1 MKVRSLLFSTLCM
14 LAISVTFTSCS
25 DDDDAPWNDEG
36 TKVELPQRRM
46 FILNEGKADNN
57 NAGIAFYAPNRDA
70 NDSNNNFIANIY
82 FKQNEKQLGDTGQ
95 DILEYEDNI
104 YVIVSGSSLLL
115 KLNAA
120 AVEEARLSFSSSDGQ
135 PRYMAAKDGKIYVTL
150 WSGKVARIDSRTM
163 KIEAYVDVNANPEQ
177 IVENEGKLYVANSG
191 YGEGTDVSVIDLNTF
206 KKEKDIPVVKN
217 PNRILESNDEVYLL
231 SWGIWTNVLGEG
243 YTFQRIKSD
252 DTVESIAVASAFAEH
267 DDTIFLIY
275 SDWKSDGYEHIFS
288 TYNTKTHKLTEGN
301 FLKNA
306 PQELLL
312 SSIYGFNIDPETG
325 EFYISTSDYVSNGDI
340 YRFKK
345 DGTFAEKFDC
355 GGINPSKMIFL
366 Q

>member
-115 KLNAA
+115 KLRQWKKHAFHSVVLMVNHDTWQLKTAKSTLHFGA
-120 AVEEARLSFSSSDGQ
+120 ERLH
-135 PRYMAAKDGKIYVTL
+135 VL
-150 WSGKVARIDSRTM
+150 
-163 KIEAYVDVNANPEQ
+163 
-177 IVENEGKLYVANSG
+177 
-191 YGEGTDVSVIDLNTF
+191 
-206 KKEKDIPVVKN
+206 
-217 PNRILESNDEVYLL
+217 ILAL
-231 SWGIWTNVLGEG
+231 
-243 YTFQRIKSD
+243 
-252 DTVESIAVASAFAEH
+252 
-267 DDTIFLIY
+267 
-275 SDWKSDGYEHIFS
+275 
-288 TYNTKTHKLTEGN
+288 
-301 FLKNA
+301 
-306 PQELLL
+306 
-312 SSIYGFNIDPETG
+312 
-325 EFYISTSDYVSNGDI
+325 
-340 YRFKK
+340 
-345 DGTFAEKFDC
+345 
-355 GGINPSKMIFL
+355 
-366 Q
+366 

>member
-1 MKVRSLLFSTLCM
+1 
-14 LAISVTFTSCS
+14 
-25 DDDDAPWNDEG
+25 
-36 TKVELPQRRM
+36 
-46 FILNEGKADNN
+46 
-57 NAGIAFYAPNRDA
+57 
-70 NDSNNNFIANIY
+70 
-82 FKQNEKQLGDTGQ
+82 
-95 DILEYEDNI
+95 
-104 YVIVSGSSLLL
+104 
-115 KLNAA
+115 
-120 AVEEARLSFSSSDGQ
+120 
-135 PRYMAAKDGKIYVTL
+135 MAATDGKIYVTL

-306 PQELLL
+306 PQELLS